1 MRSGQV
7 LGIIS
12 KKTKDSFAMKGY
24 VVRFVYMFLFFLLVP
39 NLLAFVPFFD
49 RFFSV
54 KFSSFGIDFVL
65 VVVQA
70 FIMGLGFAFFGKSKN
85 DKANATS

>member
-1 MRSGQV
+1 MA
-7 LGIIS
+7 LL
-12 KKTKDSFAMKGY
+12 KKRIKDSFAMKGY

-65 VVVQA
+65 TVIVA

-85 DKANATS
+85 DKANT

>member
-1 MRSGQV
+1 MRGF
-7 LGIIS
+7 LI
-12 KKTKDSFAMKGY
+12 
-24 VVRFVYMFLFFLLVP
+24 RFVYMFLFFLLVP

-54 KFSSFGIDFVL
+54 KFSSFGMDFVL
-65 VVVQA
+65 TVIGA

-85 DKANATS
+85 DKANT